1 MGFIRLLTRREP
13 NRRPARDSSSR
24 SEWRQPGH
32 RYARG
37 FPLPGKER
45 ARRVSSPLSRSRIR
59 PHATRIWRPRN
70 KAGSRRGII
79 GNAGFSKPEGPRC
92 DRAAHGGKA
101 RPRMY
106 LIGYCPRYLRADI
119 LQLLQWGLSP
129 RITVER
135 VNPPP
140 APVQVRVLCKLVMQW
155 PEGFSPY
162 STDDYAPL
170 AAMGV
175 AASRISLPPRHV
187 PYPAI
192 S

>member
-1 MGFIRLLTRREP
+1 
-13 NRRPARDSSSR
+13 
-24 SEWRQPGH
+24 
-32 RYARG
+32 
-37 FPLPGKER
+37 
-45 ARRVSSPLSRSRIR
+45 
-59 PHATRIWRPRN
+59 
-70 KAGSRRGII
+70 
-79 GNAGFSKPEGPRC
+79 
-92 DRAAHGGKA
+92 
-101 RPRMY
+101 MY